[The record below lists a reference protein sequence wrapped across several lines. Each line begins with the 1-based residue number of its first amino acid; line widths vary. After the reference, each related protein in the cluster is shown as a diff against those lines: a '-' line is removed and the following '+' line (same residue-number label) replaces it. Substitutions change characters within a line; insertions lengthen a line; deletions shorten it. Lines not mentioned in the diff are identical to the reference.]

1 MAQLWGG
8 RFTGQ
13 TSEEVKLFGD
23 SIFFDKALWRED
35 IEGSIAH
42 AKMLGRQGIIS
53 QEDADKI
60 VSGLTQIRAEIEHL
74 RFPVRG
80 LGIGA

>member
-35 IEGSIAH
+35 IEGSIAPEKSVSDT
-42 AKMLGRQGIIS
+42 AREVINQAYDVFGREKTSI
-53 QEDADKI
+53 ED
-60 VSGLTQIRAEIEHL
+60 
-74 RFPVRG
+74 
-80 LGIGA
+80 